1 MKLIPLL
8 VSASIA
14 VGALTPLFAQD
25 PPRPA
30 YQFMRYDEDWSALS
44 DPARRSDWLDPLK
57 YISFGPPGWYV
68 TFGGEIREKFELLD
82 QSGFGTGPA
91 DQTGYL
97 LQRYLFS
104 SDFHL
109 GPRFRVFTE
118 LESAFEEGRKGGP
131 RPTDVDHLDLHQ
143 AFLDVQVAGTEIRPR
158 WADTPMSAVKPM
170 AVEDWLRNLTLAPKT
185 KSHVRSLMHTIFH
198 CAERWE
204 LIDKNPIKLVR
215 VKGGTKRLKTPRVL
229 APEQFYSLLPLIRE
243 PYRTMVLIAGCL
255 GLRVSE
261 IVALQWGDFDFPG
274 LTLLI
279 QRSVVHGRVGDV
291 KTEYSRDSVPLDTA
305 VVEALM
311 LHKGRSFSTPEGWLF
326 ANPVTGRPYHQE
338 EIQKKHIRK
347 AGVATGIGGDIGW
360 HTFRHSYRS
369 WLDETGAPLT
379 VQKELMRHAS
389 IQTTMNIYGKA
400 MTDSKRQAHSKV
412 VEMVLKSSKLK
423 ETVGRN
429 DAVAAIGS

>member
-1 MKLIPLL
+1 MFTRTRYQYGSLETKERKKGKEIWEFRYYEPDAQGERQRRAVMVGTREEYPTESAARKAPVVQAILL
-8 VSASIA
+8 RLNAEQPAAPGAANFGAVIA
-14 VGALTPLFAQD
+14 RYEQEEMPERYSTRA
-25 PPRPA
+25 A
-30 YQFMRYDEDWSALS
+30 YQS
-44 DPARRSDWLDPLK
+44 
-57 YISFGPPGWYV
+57 YINN
-68 TFGGEIREKFELLD
+68 
-82 QSGFGTGPA
+82 Q
-91 DQTGYL
+91 
-97 LQRYLFS
+97 
-104 SDFHL
+104 
-109 GPRFRVFTE
+109 
-118 LESAFEEGRKGGP
+118 
-131 RPTDVDHLDLHQ
+131 
-143 AFLDVQVAGTEIRPR
+143 IRPR
-158 WADTPMSAVKPM
+158 WADTAMSAVKPM
-170 AVEDWLRNLTLAPKT
+170 AVEDWLKNLALAPKT
-185 KSHVRSLMHTIFH
+185 KSHVRSLMHTIFQ

-204 LIDKNPIKLVR
+204 LIEKNPIKLVR

-229 APEQFYSLLPLIRE
+229 APEEFHSLLPFIRE

-261 IVALQWGDFDFPG
+261 IVALQWRDFDFPG
-274 LTLLI
+274 RTLLI

-311 LHKGRSFSTPEGWLF
+311 LHKERAFSTPEGWLF
-326 ANPVTGRPYHQE
+326 ANPVTKKPYHQE

-347 AGVATGIGGDIGW
+347 AGTAAGIGDDIGW

-412 VEMVLKSSKLK
+412 VEMVLNSSK
-423 ETVGRN
+423 N
-429 DAVAAIGS
+429 DQTADHKQPVAAIGS

>member
-1 MKLIPLL
+1 LFTRTRYQYGSLETKERKKGKEVWEFRYYEPDAQGERQRRAVMVGTREDYPTESAARKAPVVQAILL
-8 VSASIA
+8 RLNAEQPAAPGAANFGAVIA
-14 VGALTPLFAQD
+14 RYEQEEMPERYSTKA
-25 PPRPA
+25 A
-30 YQFMRYDEDWSALS
+30 YQS
-44 DPARRSDWLDPLK
+44 
-57 YISFGPPGWYV
+57 YINN
-68 TFGGEIREKFELLD
+68 
-82 QSGFGTGPA
+82 Q
-91 DQTGYL
+91 
-97 LQRYLFS
+97 
-104 SDFHL
+104 
-109 GPRFRVFTE
+109 
-118 LESAFEEGRKGGP
+118 
-131 RPTDVDHLDLHQ
+131 
-143 AFLDVQVAGTEIRPR
+143 IRPR
-158 WADTPMSAVKPM
+158 WADTAMNAVKPM
-170 AVEDWLRNLTLAPKT
+170 AVEDWLRNLALAPKT
-185 KSHVRSLMHTIFH
+185 KSHVRSLMHTIFQ

-204 LIDKNPIKLVR
+204 LIEKNPIKLVR

-229 APEQFYSLLPLIRE
+229 APEGFYSLLPFIRE

-261 IVALQWGDFDFPG
+261 IVALQWRDFDFPG
-274 LTLLI
+274 RTLLI

-311 LHKGRSFSTPEGWLF
+311 LHKERAFSTPEGWLF
-326 ANPVTGRPYHQE
+326 ANPVTKKPYHQE

-347 AGVATGIGGDIGW
+347 AGVAAGIGGDIGW

-412 VEMVLKSSKLK
+412 VEMVLNSSK
-423 ETVGRN
+423 N
-429 DAVAAIGS
+429 DQTDDHKQPVAAIGS